1 MVCTYSITE
10 FDVDAEGEYICKA
23 SNNYGP
29 SKTSSNRLQLRKFIS
44 KITILNIY
52 ILASV
57 AMAAVFRHSSMHE
70 LKTNY
75 FFKHT
80 KKVVAV
86 EILGFVYRKCT
97 QFVNRTE
104 NLQRCL
110 HTDIDLRFP
119 VKNISVIN

>member
-10 FDVDAEGEYICKA
+10 FDVDAEGEYICTA

-29 SKTSSNRLQLRKFIS
+29 SKTSSNRLQLRKFTS

-52 ILASV
+52 ILTLV
-57 AMAAVFRHSSMHE
+57 AMAAVFRHCTMHE

-75 FFKHT
+75 FFEHT

-104 NLQRCL
+104 NLQQFLDTNIEIC
-110 HTDIDLRFP
+110 FP
-119 VKNISVIN
+119 VKIISKV